1 MRVLLRILS
10 IIAIPV
16 GIASFY
22 SVYADEPG
30 LDSVAQRTACAEQK
44 GQCRLHLTKLAR
56 MPWKR
61 AFIYSGGGAKV
72 QVDCTRTFVLVGD
85 YRCARASQVQY

>member
-10 IIAIPV
+10 IVAIPV

-30 LDSVAQRTACAEQK
+30 LDGVAQRTACAGQK
-44 GQCRLHLTKLAR
+44 GQCRLHLAKLAR

-61 AFIYSGGGAKV
+61 AFVYSGGGKV

-85 YRCARASQVQY
+85 FHCARAEQVQY